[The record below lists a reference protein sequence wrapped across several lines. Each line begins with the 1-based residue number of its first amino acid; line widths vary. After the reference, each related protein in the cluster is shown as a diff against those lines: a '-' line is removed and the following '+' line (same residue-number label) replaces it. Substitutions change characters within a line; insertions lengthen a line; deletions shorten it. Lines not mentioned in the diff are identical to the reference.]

1 MENRRTINS
10 IRNFSFV
17 IVEQIIHNVIAFI
30 CRTIFVITLGKTY
43 LGFNGLFSDVLN
55 LLSLAELG
63 VGTAITFFMYKPTAD
78 KNYIKVTA
86 YLNYYRMIYRYI
98 GIIIFLVGLMIA
110 PFIHLLVSDI
120 DGISNLYIIYIL
132 FLSNSTISYFFSYN
146 KSILITQ
153 QKNYIISIVYMITI
167 FLQNVFQIVFLLL
180 FENYILYL
188 IIQILF
194 TFINNLIIHIY
205 VNRKYSF
212 LKKYK
217 NSKLTVEET
226 SLLKSNIKALFLS
239 KISSVVVTSTD
250 NILISKFVS
259 TVLLGVY
266 SNYTLFINMI
276 KTIIT
281 KLFDSIIG
289 SVGNLVS
296 SESNDKSL
304 KIFNNLLFGNFWI
317 VSYSSIMLF
326 IFINPF
332 IKLWIGED
340 YLLDIYTVLLIT
352 INLYMRLMRNTLLS
366 FIDTNGLFNE
376 MKIKNICEAIINL
389 IVSLIL
395 VHYFKL
401 GIFGVLLGTFISNLV
416 TNFWYEPFILFR
428 KCFLSKATF
437 YFVDIIKY
445 LCISTLMSLVLYF
458 LNERIGYCDNFVN
471 LGARILLFS
480 IIINL
485 CYFIIFIKSE
495 KLKYFINS
503 FRNILKRADSK
514 LISNKF

>member
-1 MENRRTINS
+1 
-10 IRNFSFV
+10 
-17 IVEQIIHNVIAFI
+17 
-30 CRTIFVITLGKTY
+30 
-43 LGFNGLFSDVLN
+43 
-55 LLSLAELG
+55 
-63 VGTAITFFMYKPTAD
+63 
-78 KNYIKVTA
+78 
-86 YLNYYRMIYRYI
+86 
-98 GIIIFLVGLMIA
+98 
-110 PFIHLLVSDI
+110 
-120 DGISNLYIIYIL
+120 
-132 FLSNSTISYFFSYN
+132 
-146 KSILITQ
+146 
-153 QKNYIISIVYMITI
+153 
-167 FLQNVFQIVFLLL
+167 
-180 FENYILYL
+180 
-188 IIQILF
+188 
-194 TFINNLIIHIY
+194 
-205 VNRKYSF
+205 
-212 LKKYK
+212 
-217 NSKLTVEET
+217 
-226 SLLKSNIKALFLS
+226 
-239 KISSVVVTSTD
+239 
-250 NILISKFVS
+250 
-259 TVLLGVY
+259 
-266 SNYTLFINMI
+266 
-276 KTIIT
+276 
-281 KLFDSIIG
+281 
-289 SVGNLVS
+289 
-296 SESNDKSL
+296 
-304 KIFNNLLFGNFWI
+304 
-317 VSYSSIMLF
+317 
-326 IFINPF
+326 
-332 IKLWIGED
+332 
-340 YLLDIYTVLLIT
+340 
-352 INLYMRLMRNTLLS
+352 MRNTLLS